1 METETAN
8 KAIEEWIS
16 NGLMVPARIM
26 ERLDVEAAECSAL
39 GDDEL
44 SQLQKTLSAIDGQ
57 ALTPAA
63 LLHLLQT
70 RVGLPSINSEE
81 IANILFRCLWYLS
94 TLPFP
99 PSPSEEKVPASLT
112 PTQVTRGL
120 AWLLP
125 GRCGA
130 MISQGNLSRS
140 RTAADHRRV
149 LFQSMATAGTGTGE
163 ESDAAEAA
171 AREDRAARNATEGV
185 DRYQG
190 WSVVNRDA
198 DGDEIFHDLM
208 EVLYSTQPK
217 GPVWLA
223 PVDLDGFRWAAKGI
237 VAQLPSS
244 SSATSKLPSLY
255 SLGVPTAQLVAVVR
269 LALAARPLLDED
281 DEDTDEE
288 DADEAERPRKPVVP
302 LHLPGA
308 DDAAVEQV
316 VAPFCGGKKDTQII
330 TWPMFDDALR
340 ENPELFNPLFE
351 VVSRAL
357 FDRSWETT
365 V

>member
-70 RVGLPSINSEE
+70 R
-81 IANILFRCLWYLS
+81 
-94 TLPFP
+94 
-99 PSPSEEKVPASLT
+99 SPAAS
-112 PTQVTRGL
+112 PGSS
-120 AWLLP
+120 P

-149 LFQSMATAGTGTGE
+149 LFQSLATAGTGTGE
-163 ESDAAEAA
+163 KSDAAEAA
-171 AREDRAARNATEGV
+171 AREDRAARNATDGV

-255 SLGVPTAQLVAVVR
+255 SLGVPTGQLVAVVR

-340 ENPELFNPLFE
+340 ENPELFNPLFRSG
-351 VVSRAL
+351 VSRP
-357 FDRSWETT
+357 F
-365 V
+365 